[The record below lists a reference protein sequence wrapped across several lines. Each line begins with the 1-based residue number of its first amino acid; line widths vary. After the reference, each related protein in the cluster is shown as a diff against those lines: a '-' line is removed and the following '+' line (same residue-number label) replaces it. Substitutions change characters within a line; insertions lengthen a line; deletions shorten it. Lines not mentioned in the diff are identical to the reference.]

1 MFQGKWAL
9 VTGAGSGIGRAFAEI
24 LAERGARL
32 VLVDQNEDALA
43 EVAAELS
50 LENATVLTR
59 RVDVGSRDE
68 MVALG
73 EWVHERILTLDLLV
87 NNAGVIELGGA
98 LDTSWDA
105 WERLL
110 RVNVWGVIHGV
121 KVFVPAMRERKRGAV
136 INVASASGIVG
147 LPTIAAYSTSKFAVV
162 GLSTTL
168 HGELLPHGVHVTCVC
183 PGLVH
188 TNLGQQPHWSQTER
202 DEIDGLLSQQ
212 GLDPHAVAR
221 AALDGV
227 KKNQTFVHVGGAARL
242 IGWAARL
249 IPASAPRWSER
260 LTRPK
265 AK

>member
-1 MFQGKWAL
+1 M
-9 VTGAGSGIGRAFAEI
+9 I
-24 LAERGARL
+24 
-32 VLVDQNEDALA
+32 
-43 EVAAELS
+43 
-50 LENATVLTR
+50 
-59 RVDVGSRDE
+59 
-68 MVALG
+68 ALG
-73 EWVHERILTLDLLV
+73 EFVPEHTPALDLLV

-110 RVNVWGVIHGV
+110 RVNLWGVIHGV
-121 KVFVPAMRERKRGAV
+121 KVFVPAMRERRRGAV
-136 INVASASGIVG
+136 LNIASASGIVG
-147 LPTIAAYSTSKFAVV
+147 LPTIAAYSTTKFAVV

-188 TNLGQQPHWSQTER
+188 TNLGKQPHWSRNER
-202 DEIDGLLSQQ
+202 EQIDGLLSQR
-212 GLDPHAVAR
+212 GLDPHEVVR
-221 AALDGV
+221 AALAGV
-227 KKNQTFVHVGGAARL
+227 QKNQTFVHVGGAARL

-265 AK
+265 AT